1 MRLPIFSEAAAPC
14 PFGIARLHANLSRM
28 ADALLQSTLP
38 LPVRCGKVRDVYDL
52 GDSLL
57 IVATDRISA
66 FDCIMPNG
74 IPDKGR
80 ILTALSLFWFDLLK
94 TIAPPNHLI
103 ATDVRD
109 YPKSLSPYANQLEG
123 RSMRVKKA
131 QVIPIECVARGYLAG
146 SGWKEYQQSSA
157 VCGVKLP
164 TGLRQSDQLPEPI
177 FTPATK
183 EESGHDINIS
193 FDVAAQRIG
202 RDLATKLRDAT
213 LKIYRYAADYARQ
226 RGVIIADT
234 KFEFGLRP
242 NGEILLIDEVL
253 TPDSSRFWPADKYA
267 PGRDQPSFD
276 KQYVRNWLETQPWDK
291 TPPAPVLPADVVA
304 GTRSRY
310 VEAFELIT
318 GKKWGLAGT
327 SPAANVLASD

>member
-1 MRLPIFSEAAAPC
+1 
-14 PFGIARLHANLSRM
+14 M

-38 LPVRCGKVRDVYDL
+38 LPVRRGKVRDVYEL
-52 GDSLL
+52 QDSLL

-80 ILTALSLFWFDLLK
+80 ILTALSLFWFNLLK
-94 TIAPPNHLI
+94 KIAPPNHLI
-103 ATDVRD
+103 ATEVEDF
-109 YPKSLSPYANQLEG
+109 PKIVQAFADQLRG
-123 RSMRVKKA
+123 RSMWVKKA

-146 SGWKEYQQSSA
+146 SGWKEYQQSGT

-164 TGLRQSDQLPEPI
+164 AGLRQCEQLPEPI

-193 FDVAAQRIG
+193 SEEAGQRIG
-202 RDLATKLRDAT
+202 KMLTSKLKDAT
-213 LKIYRYAADYARQ
+213 LAIYNYAADYARK

-234 KFEFGLRP
+234 KFEFGLDAD
-242 NGEILLIDEVL
+242 GKILLIDEVL
-253 TPDSSRFWPADKYA
+253 TPDSSRFWPADKYQ

-291 TPPAPVLPADVVA
+291 TPPAPTLPADVVV

-310 VEAFELIT
+310 VEAYELIT
-318 GKKWGLAGT
+318 GRKW
-327 SPAANVLASD
+327 V